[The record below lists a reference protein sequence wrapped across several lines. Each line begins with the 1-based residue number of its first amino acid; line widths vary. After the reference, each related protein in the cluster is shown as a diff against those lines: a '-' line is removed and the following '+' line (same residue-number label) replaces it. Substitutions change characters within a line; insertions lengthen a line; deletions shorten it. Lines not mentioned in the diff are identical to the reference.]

1 MPAALFAFGTAILFA
16 IHNVLIKKGLGTS
29 NSSTAVFTTLG
40 INTVFL
46 WGFALLITP
55 LHYLVTPAVFIFL
68 GVGLFQP
75 GLTRLLTVK
84 GIDTL
89 GVAIADPIRASTPMF
104 SSLMAI
110 LFLGEQMTLP
120 IFGGTLL
127 IITGVTVLSHQK
139 SAIGS
144 FRLLYLFYPILASF
158 LVGLSQV
165 ARKFGLVFI
174 PHPFLAAAVTATS
187 SFAVISSLLWL
198 TGQKG
203 EGLHFTKEC
212 LPFYLGAGVS
222 ISLAMASLYYALSLG
237 EVILVI
243 PVTSTGPLF
252 ALTLSAIFLRD
263 IEQVTLKITL
273 GACLIVIGVLF
284 VTLWK
289 YA

>member
-1 MPAALFAFGTAILFA
+1 MPAALFALGTAVLFA
-16 IHNVLIKKGLGTS
+16 LHNVLIKKGLATS
-29 NSSTAVFTTLG
+29 NSTTAVFITIG
-40 INTVFL
+40 INSVFL
-46 WGFALLITP
+46 WGFALPLTP
-55 LHYLVTPAVFIFL
+55 LHYLATPAILIFL

-110 LFLGEQMTLP
+110 LFLGEQMTFAILC
-120 IFGGTLL
+120 GTIL
-127 IITGVTVLSHQK
+127 IILGVTVLSYQK
-139 SAIGS
+139 SAGRPL
-144 FRLLYLFYPILASF
+144 RLLYIFYPILASF

-165 ARKFGLVFI
+165 ARKFGLAFI

-187 SFAVISSLLWL
+187 SFAVISSLLLL

-203 EGLHFTKEC
+203 EGLRLTREC
-212 LPFYLGAGVS
+212 LPYYLSAGVA
-222 ISLAMASLYYALSLG
+222 ISMAMASLYYALSLG
-237 EVILVI
+237 EVIVVI
-243 PVTSTGPLF
+243 PVTSSGPFF

-263 IEQVTLKITL
+263 IEQVTLKIVL
-273 GACLIVIGVLF
+273 GAGLIVMGVLL

-289 YA
+289 SP